1 MFQPKSK
8 RAPYWVIRLPQRLAQ
23 RLAQIDEIESM
34 SISTAIAI
42 AALPAIQ
49 LASKAVQGAF
59 ETSANFASHLAG
71 PAPTKTEELASPDK
85 SEQNHSELDQLVTQ
99 FQEFLRSI
107 DTKDRSTIELKGDGQ
122 QPIEVDGEPSI
133 REAVQSWLDQNPEW
147 TIAWQSAVKKYL
159 AESPSTISSANAPFS
174 GATQPLRLRSQISSS
189 TAEHWQSV

>member
-1 MFQPKSK
+1 
-8 RAPYWVIRLPQRLAQ
+8 
-23 RLAQIDEIESM
+23 M

-71 PAPTKTEELASPDK
+71 PTSTKANELASPPK
-85 SEQNHSELDQLVTQ
+85 SEQNHSEFDRLVTQ
-99 FQEFLRSI
+99 FQQFLSSLGANE
-107 DTKDRSTIELKGDGQ
+107 RSTIELKGDGQ
-122 QPIEVDGEPSI
+122 QPMEVDGEPSI

-147 TIAWQSAVKKYL
+147 TNAWQSAVKKYL
-159 AESPSTISSANAPFS
+159 AESPSTISTAKAPFS
-174 GATQPLRLRSQISSS
+174 GATQPLRLRSQFSSS